1 MITTLSFPC
10 YRVWKNILF
19 LIKGFPGKGIVI
31 RESQGFRWGIVT
43 RKWGI
48 VKKAEAI
55 SEIFLRNTIRNFKS
69 QSVKECLSWTLTSK
83 LLEHVQVIRAFQ
95 VERNS
100 HDHSRNKEWLRKGQG
115 IVGKISWI
123 KLQLNVIYLTSL
135 IIFLHLLARQI

>member
-1 MITTLSFPC
+1 MHDTPKDRIE
-10 YRVWKNILF
+10 RKNKPVF
-19 LIKGFPGKGIVI
+19 GHH
-31 RESQGFRWGIVT
+31 R
-43 RKWGI
+43 
-48 VKKAEAI
+48 
-55 SEIFLRNTIRNFKS
+55 
-69 QSVKECLSWTLTSK
+69 KECLSWTLTSK